1 MPGNN
6 RNRINNLIEPDFDLG
21 EIKDR
26 SGLIVGLTAFMD
38 EIRHDLSAK
47 KEHDILKFVRLLVGE
62 KYASRSPFKEN
73 GGLLFCRNY
82 CAAIFKEYI
91 PNEDKDE
98 YEYVYSLFMSV
109 NGLSAEY
116 ANLSL
121 TKRIERFAKIGRA
134 S

>member
-1 MPGNN
+1 MLGNN
-6 RNRINNLIEPDFDLG
+6 RDRANNFIEPDSTLG
-21 EIKDR
+21 KIKDR
-26 SGLIVGLTAFMD
+26 SELIVELTAFMD

-98 YEYVYSLFMSV
+98 YEF
-109 NGLSAEY
+109 
-116 ANLSL
+116 
-121 TKRIERFAKIGRA
+121 
-134 S
+134 